1 MFSIQALVRFRI
13 LFGLVLCFGLL
24 SSISKGEIALRYTEP
39 TFFSPYYGFSW
50 LPYIGDA
57 WILPLH
63 ILLVICSLA
72 ISLGFFYRAAVAI
85 FFLGFGYLHFLDSTN
100 YINHYYLVL
109 LLLGLLFFA
118 PAHKY
123 WSVDIVLGRVAEHR
137 QINAIWYRLFQFQ
150 IAVVYFFAGVAKLNS
165 DWLFSAMPLRIWFLQ
180 AASAPA
186 ISSVISSFSFLG
198 DLLAARETA
207 FAAAWA
213 AAAYDLTIWA
223 WLLWRPTRRL
233 AFAAV
238 IGFHFVTALLFDIGL
253 FPYLMPI
260 AGLLFFAEADTTQTN
275 AAEKEAENKATRRIL
290 YFAAPYILLQILLPL
305 RAYFLYTGNILWH
318 EEGYRWSWRVMLVE
332 KEGLATFWVTDK
344 ASGQVEIVDNAAF
357 LSPFQEKRLIQAEH
371 ILLYAKYLSRHY
383 EATKGWRA
391 PKVQADVRLTLN
403 ARRSRPLVDTSVNL
417 AAAPW
422 SLAQKTW
429 LLPLD

>member
-24 SSISKGEIALRYTEP
+24 SSIAKGEIALRYTEP
-39 TFFSPYYGFSW
+39 TFFFPYFGFSW

-63 ILLVICSLA
+63 ILLIICSLA
-72 ISLGFFYRAAVAI
+72 ISVGFCYRAAVAI
-85 FFLGFGYLHFLDSTN
+85 FFIGFGYLHFLDSTN

-109 LLLGLLFFA
+109 LLLGLLFFV
-118 PAHKY
+118 PANKCF
-123 WSVDIVLGRVAEHR
+123 SVDLFLGRVEEEA
-137 QINAIWYRLFQFQ
+137 QINAIWYRLLQFQ

-180 AASAPA
+180 AASNPLIASLPF
-186 ISSVISSFSFLG
+186 VG
-198 DLLAARETA
+198 DLLALRETA
-207 FAAAWA
+207 FVAAWA

-223 WLLWRPTRRL
+223 WLLWRPTRRV

-238 IGFHFVTALLFDIGL
+238 IGFHFFTALLFDIGL

-260 AGLLFFAEADTTQTN
+260 AGLLFFAEADKGAAQKQQAESE
-275 AAEKEAENKATRRIL
+275 AAETKATKRIL

-305 RAYFLYTGNILWH
+305 RGYFLYSGNILWH

-332 KEGLATFWVTDK
+332 KEGVATFWVTDS
-344 ASGQVEIVDNAAF
+344 ASGQTEIVDNAAF
-357 LSPFQEKRLIQAEH
+357 LSPFQQKRLIQPEH
-371 ILLYAKYLSRHY
+371 ILLFAQYLSRY
-383 EATKGWRA
+383 YAETKGWHA
-391 PKVQADVRLTLN
+391 PKVQADVRITLN

-417 AAAPW
+417 AAEPW

-429 LLPLD
+429 LLPLE